1 MATEQVR
8 EYVIGE
14 FRGSFP
20 DVPVAPGVDM
30 EALRANDGDP
40 LFLTMPVVPKVGAT
54 SHNGLLYD
62 EALAASIVAQ
72 INDKRPEG
80 IFGHL
85 RDEERSTAFP
95 EPAAIWVGAK
105 LIGDQ
110 VWGKAYVV
118 SDAAKSRIRRLRA
131 AGGQIATSIYG
142 KGDFEQVKPGVR
154 RLKSFDLES
163 LDFAPPARAALR
175 NGTTPILTAEL
186 EQENPDMNKEQ
197 LIAELTAGDIPAA
210 LRDQIVAEAQA
221 AGSNQRTIAELRQQV
236 TDRDALVAELQT
248 TVAEYQR
255 QRFDTDLDTRIAE
268 LTAWNVTGDAN
279 LAKVAAFRRTLKSRI
294 VAELGEERDA
304 DKVAETVT
312 AMWTDLQPL
321 AETLRD
327 ALAGPPAAVGAK
339 PAGRQA
345 WKDELVSKAGELRAQ
360 YGI

>member
-1 MATEQVR
+1 MGLETII
-8 EYVIGE
+8 EYTVSE
-14 FRGSFP
+14 FRGNFP

-30 EALRANDGDP
+30 DALRAHDTDA
-40 LFLTMPVVPKVGAT
+40 LFVTLPVIPKVGMT
-54 SHNGLLYD
+54 SRNGLLYD

-72 INDKRPEG
+72 INDKRPDG
-80 IFGHL
+80 IWGHL
-85 RDEERSTAFP
+85 REEERSTAFP
-95 EPAAIWVGAK
+95 EPAAVWLGAK
-105 LIGDQ
+105 REGDTVWAKALITG
-110 VWGKAYVV
+110 
-118 SDAAKSRIRRLRA
+118 SAKERIRRLKA
-131 AGGQIATSIYG
+131 TGGQIATSIYG

-175 NGTTPILTAEL
+175 NGSTPILTAEL
-186 EQENPDMNKEQ
+186 EQENPEMNKEQ
-197 LIAELTAGDIPAA
+197 LIAELTTGDIPAA
-210 LRDQIVAEAQA
+210 LRDQIIAEAQA
-221 AGSNQRTIAELRQQV
+221 AGNQQRTIAELRQQV

-255 QRFDTDLDTRIAE
+255 QRFDADLDTRIAE

-279 LAKVAAFRRTLKSRI
+279 VTKVAAFRRTLKSRI
-294 VAELGEERDA
+294 VAELGEDRDA